1 MADISAQTPFSI
13 YFLDWNW
20 LHFIIQISLRFAP
33 EGPVHNELVVLLDT
47 KPLAEPIMTQ
57 PTDAYMHH
65 KASMS

>member
-1 MADISAQTPFSI
+1 MAYISAQTPFSI

-20 LHFIIQISLRFAP
+20 LHLIQISLQFAP

-57 PTDAYMHH
+57 STDAYMRH